1 MSDTTQDAISFKQ
14 KFVKVL
20 RGKETEVWNDEK
32 LVQLIQILQKGP
44 MTLDEISAE
53 YRLKAKKKS
62 DITLYRYLNKLEK
75 LKLVIPGGKRV
86 SMNEKNQLKSQTL
99 YVRTAKLFFKGD
111 FPNLSKNEK
120 SDVIVKATGL
130 ILGQMIKNKKASED
144 SILNLIEE
152 IENRR
157 INLIEELVKTTGDQ
171 LFELLADV
179 DWKNINILINRVGWL
194 ALILEEIWNNKI
206 SECYH

>member
-1 MSDTTQDAISFKQ
+1 MSDTPQDAISFKQ

-32 LVQLIQILQKGP
+32 LVHLIKILQNGP

-53 YRLKAKKKS
+53 YRLKAEKKS

-111 FPNLSKNEK
+111 YPNLSKNDK
-120 SDVIVKATGL
+120 SDVIVRATGL

-157 INLIEELVKTTGDQ
+157 INLIEELVKTAGDQ
-171 LFELLADV
+171 LLELLADV
-179 DWKNINILINRVGWL
+179 DWKDINVLINRVGWL